1 MFENLVDSTNN
12 KPRNHSGKYF
22 LATAFLWSLILVMSI
37 VTGIMYYDAQL
48 TEQYQLLS
56 MVALPPAPA
65 PAAAR
70 PAVAQTRSVAKT
82 VAAVSPIPTR
92 EVPDHIETPTAEKAV
107 AVTDLSQL
115 DKASGTGSGIGDI
128 GADYDIGSTP
138 GGTGTISGFNASNSS
153 AKVPPP
159 PPVEERVEKA
169 PPVDPPM
176 PTQIRRSEGVLRGNA
191 INRPVPDYPPLARQ
205 ANVSGDVI
213 IEILVDEQGEVSNA
227 RVLQGHPLLRAA
239 ALQAAQQWKF
249 RPTLLNNQPV
259 KVQGVLTFRFTR

>member
-1 MFENLVDSTNN
+1 MFENLVDSAKTQNRNN
-12 KPRNHSGKYF
+12 SKQYF
-22 LATAFLWSLILVMSI
+22 FATACLWSLILGMSI

-48 TEQYQLLS
+48 NEHYQLLS

-70 PAVAQTRSVAKT
+70 PATAQPQRVTKT
-82 VAAVSPIPTR
+82 VAAVSPVPTR
-92 EVPDHIETPTAEKAV
+92 EVPDHIETPSAEKAV
-107 AVTDLSQL
+107 AITDLSQL
-115 DKASGTGSGIGDI
+115 NNASSTGSGVSDI
-128 GADYDIGSTP
+128 GADYDIGNTP
-138 GGTGTISGFNASNSS
+138 GGTGTIPAASNSN

-159 PPVEERVEKA
+159 PPVEEKEKVEKA

-176 PTQIRRSEGVLRGNA
+176 PMQVRRSEGVLRGNA
-191 INRPVPDYPPLARQ
+191 INRPVPDYPALARQ
-205 ANVSGDVI
+205 ANVAGDVI

-227 RVLQGHPLLRAA
+227 RVLQGHPLLRVA